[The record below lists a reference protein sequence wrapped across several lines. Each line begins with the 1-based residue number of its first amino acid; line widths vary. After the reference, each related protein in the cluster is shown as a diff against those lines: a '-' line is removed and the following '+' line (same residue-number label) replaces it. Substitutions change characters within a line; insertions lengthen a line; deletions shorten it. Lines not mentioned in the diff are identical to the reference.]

1 MGKRIAY
8 LINALSSIADLIY
21 YRDDSCLICGR
32 EDSNLLCRSCSE
44 KIKKIDEPGEISL
57 DKEIF
62 KVYSYAYYG
71 NVIRELML
79 RLKYKKDFQAA
90 QLFSMFLYEK
100 LKETGIKPDVI
111 TFIPIREEN
120 RKKRGYNQCELIGKG
135 LSKLAGIKAAELLAV
150 NEGAKDQIGL
160 SSLERFKNMEGK
172 FRCIYYPK
180 YKDKNILLIDDV
192 ITTGAT
198 VCQGAK
204 VLKKCYGV
212 NIYILTVAKSRL

>member
-1 MGKRIAY
+1 MGKGIAY
-8 LINALSSIADLIY
+8 LMNCLSRAADFIY

-32 EDSNLLCRSCSE
+32 EDSHLLCSSCGE
-44 KIKKIDEPGEISL
+44 KIRKINEPGEISL
-57 DKEIF
+57 DSVTI

-79 RLKYKKDFQAA
+79 RLKYKKDYQAA

-100 LKETGIKPDVI
+100 LKGTGIKPDVI
-111 TFIPIREEN
+111 TYIPIREEN
-120 RKKRGYNQCELIGKG
+120 RKKRGYNQCELIVKG
-135 LSKLAGIKAAELLAV
+135 LSKLTGIKAAELLAI

-180 YKDKNILLIDDV
+180 YKDNNILLIDDV

-198 VCQGAK
+198 VYQGAK
-204 VLKKCYGV
+204 ALKKCYGG
-212 NIYILTVAKSRL
+212 NIYILTIAKSRL

>member
-8 LINALSSIADLIY
+8 LINALSSLENLIY
-21 YRDDSCLICGR
+21 YKDDSCLICGR
-32 EDSNLLCRSCSE
+32 EDSNLLCFSCSE
-44 KIKKIDEPGEISL
+44 KIKKIKEPSEIRL
-57 DKEIF
+57 DNVIL

-71 NVIRELML
+71 NIVRELML
-79 RLKYKKDFQAA
+79 RLKYKKDYQAA

-120 RKKRGYNQCELIGKG
+120 RKKRGYNQCELIVKG
-135 LSKLAGIKAAELLAV
+135 LSKLTGIKEAELLAV

-172 FRCIYYPK
+172 FGCIYYPK
-180 YKDKNILLIDDV
+180 YKNKNILLIDDV

-198 VCQGAK
+198 VYQGAK
-204 VLKKCYGV
+204 ALKKCYGS

>member
-1 MGKRIAY
+1 MGKGIAY
-8 LINALSSIADLIY
+8 LINYLSSMADFIY

-32 EDSNLLCRSCSE
+32 EDSNLLCGSCWE
-44 KIKKIDEPGEISL
+44 KIKKIDEPSEVSL
-57 DKEIF
+57 DSVII

-71 NVIRELML
+71 NVVRELML
-79 RLKYKKDFQAA
+79 RLKYKKDYQAA
-90 QLFSMFLYEK
+90 KLFSMFLYEK

-135 LSKLAGIKAAELLAV
+135 LSKLTGIKTAEMLAI

-160 SSLERFKNMEGK
+160 SSLERYKNMEDK

-180 YKDKNILLIDDV
+180 YKDKSILLIDDV
-192 ITTGAT
+192 ITTGST
-198 VCQGAK
+198 VYQGTK
-204 VLKKCYGV
+204 VLKKCYGG